1 MIIVIP
7 EGGELWTGPRPSGFP
22 VFGTSSAISL
32 AGLGCLTGWV
42 ISFFGF
48 PSVLASAGF

>member
-7 EGGELWTGPRPSGFP
+7 DGGELRTGRPSGFP

-32 AGLGCLTGWV
+32 AGLGCLTGRV
-42 ISFFGF
+42 FSFFSL
-48 PSVLASAGF
+48 PLVLASAGF